1 MKIEE
6 YLKRCQITQAMLASR
21 VGVSVQAV
29 SLFCLGERIP
39 RPETMRKIY
48 VATNGAVTPNDF
60 YGLPD
65 GTLQF
70 GNPPGCGTEGDDV
83 CSSVM

>member
-1 MKIEE
+1 MKIDE
-6 YLKRCQITQAMLASR
+6 YLKQSQTTQAMLASR

-29 SLFCLGERIP
+29 SLFCHGERIP

-65 GTLQF
+65 GTLSF
-70 GNPPGCGTEGDDV
+70 GNPPSIGTEGDDV
-83 CSSVM
+83 CSSVV

>member
-1 MKIEE
+1 MKIDE
-6 YLKRCQITQAMLASR
+6 YLKQSQTTQAMLASR

-65 GTLQF
+65 GSLRF
-70 GNPPGCGTEGDDV
+70 ANPPGFGTEGDDV
-83 CSSVM
+83 CSSVV